1 MTVRVG
7 IIGVGGMGACHA
19 RHVAELAGA
28 ELEWIADPDEK
39 AGAALAADL
48 GCDWVAEAMDRIGPE
63 AGAVVDCDAVVV
75 ASPDRFHHRYV
86 MAGLQR
92 GLPILAEKPLT
103 VELVD
108 ALEIIDAE
116 VALGRRCIQ
125 LGFMRVYDER
135 HSQVAAALS
144 RIGRPRHIR
153 AVHRNTNDG
162 SRAVAQML
170 VESVIHDIHTVRW
183 LSGQEIVSVA
193 VSVVPGGAGTRMI
206 IATCRLADGAVAV
219 LEFDDMAT
227 GYEVSVEVTAEGGN
241 VVAAEPLRAVVRAD
255 GMVTGEIGD
264 DWFTPFLDT
273 DRVEMRDFLSSV
285 EAGEARGPSAWD
297 GYAAQAVVEAAAVS
311 AATDGV
317 PTAVELP
324 VMPALY
330 SPVNE
335 REAFS

>member
-28 ELEWIADPDEK
+28 ELEWIADPYEK

-63 AGAVVDCDAVVV
+63 AGALVDCDAVVV

-103 VELVD
+103 VELV
-108 ALEIIDAE
+108 
-116 VALGRRCIQ
+116 
-125 LGFMRVYDER
+125 
-135 HSQVAAALS
+135 
-144 RIGRPRHIR
+144 
-153 AVHRNTNDG
+153 
-162 SRAVAQML
+162 
-170 VESVIHDIHTVRW
+170 
-183 LSGQEIVSVA
+183 
-193 VSVVPGGAGTRMI
+193 
-206 IATCRLADGAVAV
+206 AV
-219 LEFDDMAT
+219 LEFDDIAT

-241 VVAAEPLRAVVRAD
+241 VVAAEPLRAAVRAD

-273 DRVEMRDFLSSV
+273 YRVEMRDFLSSV

-330 SPVNE
+330 SPVKE